1 MDKFNNNFSIPSAN
15 ETPEF
20 NYFYPN
26 YYYSNFSQFYPV
38 PTPNSTG
45 HYVDPSR
52 YAKLEEKNTST
63 SVQSSPQNPI
73 KMPIVAY
80 PTPPSDQSLYSADT
94 SISNSPE
101 SNKSAQDS
109 SLSESLSRDQS
120 TSKISKS
127 KRRTRTQ
134 FSKQQIDCL
143 EAVFN
148 KSHYPEVQMV
158 DRLSEKLGLSIERI
172 SVWFQNRRAKFK
184 KTKKSSDNQL
194 SPSSSTSFNLIGN
207 TNLMQNFND
216 DSYLNTNSN
225 STSSYQQTSNTT
237 NCNSIP
243 LM

>member
-1 MDKFNNNFSIPSAN
+1 MEKFSNNFNVPSAN
-15 ETPEF
+15 EAPEF

-38 PTPNSTG
+38 PNTAG

-52 YAKLEEKNTST
+52 YAKLEEKNTSIN
-63 SVQSSPQNPI
+63 VQSSPQNAV
-73 KMPIVAY
+73 KLPIVVY
-80 PTPPSDQSLYSADT
+80 PTPPSDQSSYSIDT

-109 SLSESLSRDQS
+109 SLSESREQS
-120 TSKISKS
+120 TSKLSKS

-184 KTKKSSDNQL
+184 KSKKSNDTSS
-194 SPSSSTSFNLIGN
+194 SPSASFNLIGN

-216 DSYLNTNSN
+216 DSYLNSYSS
-225 STSSYQQTSNTT
+225 STSSYQPTSNLTS
-237 NCNSIP
+237 CNSIP